1 MKTPTP
7 VHPVDEILPLRQL
20 ASFGLQHALIP
31 FPTGDPKHDPNH
43 KPVRR

>member
-31 FPTGDPKHDPNH
+31 FPN
-43 KPVRR
+43 RRPQA